1 MLFPYTI
8 EVPNRVAIIRKVG
21 RVDAL
26 RLRRTIEALFNDPD
40 WQPGFDTIWDDS
52 ETTELLL
59 EREDLMALLALQN
72 SLAHR
77 SGTGRD
83 VMASTRAVDQIM
95 GQIYA
100 VYAKHQHRTF
110 IVCKSM
116 AEARQVLGLPATQA

>member
-8 EVPNRVAIIRKVG
+8 DVPNRVAIIRKVG

-59 EREDLMALLALQN
+59 EREEASPEVRARVRRSWVVEWPSQ
-72 SLAHR
+72 AEGKR
-77 SGTGRD
+77 SGAQWAPIIKLYR
-83 VMASTRAVDQIM
+83 
-95 GQIYA
+95 
-100 VYAKHQHRTF
+100 
-110 IVCKSM
+110 IV
-116 AEARQVLGLPATQA
+116 